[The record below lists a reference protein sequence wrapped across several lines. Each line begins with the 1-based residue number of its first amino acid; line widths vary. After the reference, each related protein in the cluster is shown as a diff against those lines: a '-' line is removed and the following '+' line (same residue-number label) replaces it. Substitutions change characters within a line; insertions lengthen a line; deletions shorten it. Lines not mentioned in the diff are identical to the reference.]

1 MKIFLN
7 HFTRPLFPC
16 PICGEGLAV
25 RESKK
30 KKPYVVCNA
39 CGVQMF
45 VRTAPG
51 IQKFDKL
58 VADAE
63 ARNIWERLRKLGS
76 QYQKKCPQCG
86 KSFWVDYKRFKTS
99 WFDGSAIGYVCPEP
113 GCEGIAPLE
122 EEE

>member
-1 MKIFLN
+1 MKAQIN
-7 HFTRPLFPC
+7 HFTRRLFPC

-25 RESKK
+25 LESKK

-45 VRTAPG
+45 VRTVPG
-51 IQKFDKL
+51 IQKFEKL

-63 ARNIWERLRKLGS
+63 TRNIWERLRKLGS

-86 KSFWVDYKRFKTS
+86 KSFWVDHKLLKTS
-99 WFDGSAIGYVCPEP
+99 WFDGSAIGYLCPEP
-113 GCEGIAPLE
+113 DCEGIAPLE